1 MIKLFRKIRQDLIT
15 ENKFSKYILYAIGE
29 IILVVIG
36 ILIALQINVWN
47 QNRLAVNEEQAI
59 LKNMHTEFLQNRES
73 LKVAVLGS
81 EAASNSGKIL
91 FNLIG
96 KQREEIKKHN
106 IDSLFFISLD
116 TGSFRPSENTISDL
130 LQSGR
135 LQILKNSN
143 LKDLLHL
150 WARNM
155 KDYES
160 TQNRTEIKID
170 DELIPYLTEKYSMK
184 DIDMYGR
191 LNWTVKTQLNIDKLQ
206 VFEDI
211 KFENI
216 LDDYLFRCSGN
227 RNNLNELEK
236 ILGTI
241 IKETRSQND

>member
-1 MIKLFRKIRQDLIT
+1 
-15 ENKFSKYILYAIGE
+15 
-29 IILVVIG
+29 
-36 ILIALQINVWN
+36 
-47 QNRLAVNEEQAI
+47 
-59 LKNMHTEFLQNRES
+59 
-73 LKVAVLGS
+73 
-81 EAASNSGKIL
+81 
-91 FNLIG
+91 
-96 KQREEIKKHN
+96 
-106 IDSLFFISLD
+106 
-116 TGSFRPSENTISDL
+116 
-130 LQSGR
+130 
-135 LQILKNSN
+135 
-143 LKDLLHL
+143 
-150 WARNM
+150 M